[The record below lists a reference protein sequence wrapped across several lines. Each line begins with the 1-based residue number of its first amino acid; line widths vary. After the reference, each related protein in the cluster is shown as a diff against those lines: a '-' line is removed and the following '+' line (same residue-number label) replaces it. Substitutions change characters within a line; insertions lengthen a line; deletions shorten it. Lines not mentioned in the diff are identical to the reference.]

1 MSTVAAFSIAAPLP
15 QPKAAA
21 PQNPAARKAAEEFE
35 AVFVNELLSHM
46 DQGLSTDG
54 PFTGGQAEGIY
65 RGLFDEAV
73 GKEIAK
79 RGGIGI
85 ADNVYRE
92 ILRMQDAKHG
102 SAAP

>member
-1 MSTVAAFSIAAPLP
+1 MSADILSLAAAVPQAKFAAPE
-15 QPKAAA
+15 
-21 PQNPAARKAAEEFE
+21 NPAMRKAAQEFE
-35 AVFVNELLSHM
+35 AVFINELLSHM

-54 PFTGGQAEGIY
+54 PFSGGQAEGIY
-65 RGLFDEAV
+65 RGMFDEAV
-73 GKEIAK
+73 GKELAK

-92 ILRMQDAKHG
+92 MLKMQEGKTG